1 MATRMETNDP
11 RDSVW
16 FLAGVLVAGLGA
28 VFLFGTQ
35 DGRRVRRQ
43 LLAWTEEAQRRIA
56 DVQEVLE
63 VARQLCEGELPDATH
78 DAPSR
83 PLRVVKE
90 A

>member
-1 MATRMETNDP
+1 MATRMATRMETRMETNDP

-43 LLAWTEEAQRRIA
+43 LLAWTEEAQRRVA
-56 DVQEVLE
+56 DVQEVRE
-63 VARQLCEGELPDATH
+63 VARQLC
-78 DAPSR
+78 
-83 PLRVVKE
+83 
-90 A
+90 